1 MKKIFTF
8 IFILCSYYSFTQDS
22 GLSNKKEYAG
32 SNGKMLPYRI
42 LYPEQ
47 YDKSKKYPL
56 VLFLHGA
63 GERGNDNEKQL
74 THGSTLFT
82 ADSNR
87 KKFPC
92 IVVFPQCP
100 TDSSWTS
107 VTIDR
112 SKTPLLFHFDYT
124 APETWPLKTAIELV
138 KKIATEEG
146 VDKSRLYITGLSMG
160 GMGTFEAEYRYP
172 GIFAAAMP
180 ICGGGDTTH
189 YDKRIERTSFWI
201 FHGDSDAVVN
211 VEESRAMVRKL
222 QSLHVDVK
230 YTEYPG
236 VNHNSWD
243 NAFAEPTFLSW
254 MFAHKRNNVKL

>member
-1 MKKIFTF
+1 MFLFCALIIHLPRTQVYTKKKNI
-8 IFILCSYYSFTQDS
+8 S
-22 GLSNKKEYAG
+22 
-32 SNGKMLPYRI
+32 SNGKVLPYRI

-47 YDKSKKYPL
+47 YDKSKKYSL

-74 THGSTLFT
+74 KHGSTLFT

-100 TDSSWTS
+100 VDSSWTS
-107 VTIDR
+107 VKIDR

-138 KKIATEEG
+138 KKIANEES

-160 GMGTFEAEYRYP
+160 GMGTLKPNTVILRCLLPLCQF
-172 GIFAAAMP
+172 
-180 ICGGGDTTH
+180 
-189 YDKRIERTSFWI
+189 
-201 FHGDSDAVVN
+201 
-211 VEESRAMVRKL
+211 VEEEIRLIMIN
-222 QSLHVDVK
+222 
-230 YTEYPG
+230 G
-236 VNHNSWD
+236 
-243 NAFAEPTFLSW
+243 
-254 MFAHKRNNVKL
+254 